1 MRHSRVFLA
10 IEQASA
16 HSMHVF
22 RILNL
27 RSQFQAEV
35 VEQQMDLVL
44 IQDRAKFQRELGW
57 QMRRPQMSPRT

>member
-10 IEQASA
+10 IEQVSV

-35 VEQQMDLVL
+35 VERQMGSVL

-57 QMRRPQMSPRT
+57 QMRWPQMFPRT